1 MSRRSVIVDE
11 RFCFG
16 DETHLPLHKTS
27 VFVPGGDGFVV
38 YNSTGEI
45 IFRVDLYGPE
55 SGSNDELVLMDSA
68 GGSLVTLHRKKPS
81 LHQRWEAFSGEKKED
96 DQEPIFSIFKSS
108 IIGPFELVAVTY
120 GDPGEEYHTEG
131 SFSNGSCAISIYNI
145 TDHSSSGSRELVA
158 EIKRKVDPNT
168 NVVLGRD
175 VFSLCIKPL
184 IDGAFVMALVLVL
197 DQFGGFNIDDSIANQ
212 VSALGDA
219 SS

>member
-1 MSRRSVIVDE
+1 MY
-11 RFCFG
+11 G
-16 DETHLPLHKTS
+16 AK
-27 VFVPGGDGFVV
+27 
-38 YNSTGEI
+38 
-45 IFRVDLYGPE
+45 RVQ
-55 SGSNDELVLMDSA
+55 
-68 GGSLVTLHRKKPS
+68 KPS